1 MISFRGSDNITNWL
15 LDAFVKPSFFNG
27 TNTRAHT
34 GFQLYLIE
42 ILLNKKFLN
51 WIDSN
56 VDSNTQVIISGH
68 SLGGAVATLF
78 SAKMLMDDT
87 LKADHLSVITFAAP
101 AAGQYDFAEYFKD
114 KLVNYIWVANIV
126 DPVVYITQ
134 AFGYHHFGISSFFMS
149 VKESWVTH
157 SMANY
162 YQHIFSL

>member
-1 MISFRGSDNITNWL
+1 M
-15 LDAFVKPSFFNG
+15 
-27 TNTRAHT
+27 
-34 GFQLYLIE
+34 IE